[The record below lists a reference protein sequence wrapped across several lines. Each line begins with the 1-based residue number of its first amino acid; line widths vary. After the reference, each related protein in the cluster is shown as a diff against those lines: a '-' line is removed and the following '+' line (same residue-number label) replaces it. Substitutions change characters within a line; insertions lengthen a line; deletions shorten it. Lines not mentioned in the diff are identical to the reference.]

1 MRRQVSGIIKLAD
14 LFMIS
19 KTTVSKI
26 VLAILDVFF
35 KKLSLLNYRPQHP
48 ELTQSMLM
56 CFRARYE
63 AMISAVI
70 DCFEIFIDRQN
81 NLAAYVLNVT
91 QLQAS

>member
-1 MRRQVSGIIKLAD
+1 MRRQVNGIIKLAD

-35 KKLSLLNYRPQHP
+35 KKLSPRNYRPQHP

-56 CFRARYE
+56 CFRASYDHC
-63 AMISAVI
+63 S
-70 DCFEIFIDRQN
+70 
-81 NLAAYVLNVT
+81 Y
-91 QLQAS
+91 